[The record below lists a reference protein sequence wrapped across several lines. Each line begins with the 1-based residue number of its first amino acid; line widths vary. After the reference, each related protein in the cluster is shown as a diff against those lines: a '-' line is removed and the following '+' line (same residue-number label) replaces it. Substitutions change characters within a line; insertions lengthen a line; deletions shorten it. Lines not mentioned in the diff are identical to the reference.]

1 MGEHPTTAELEL
13 LLDGGLDLEAKRVVV
28 RHLLTGCPSC
38 CAVIAAQAQALFP
51 RPPARPPADAAGT
64 TPFDHPA
71 PAPAPAARTLQ
82 LPQVAAATDQA
93 AASRAG
99 REAGVSGSPSAS
111 RPSRLAAA
119 APSSVPAAPAAPTTS
134 AALTARNARN
144 ARNDAPD
151 THAFPDLPDLPE
163 KSPERSQAEHT
174 ACSAKTAASAAAN
187 GTSRETATGPT
198 APGLEINAAYDRA
211 IDRALASVARYG
223 TQASRES
230 KRVRQ
235 VLAVLEEKGIAGFCE
250 LPAHLRGLAG
260 YEALLERSWSLRHDD
275 PRQMVQLG
283 ELATVVA
290 SGLSAKR
297 YGGEQVRDLQC
308 RAAIEL
314 ANAYRVIGRP
324 EEAQASLNEA
334 LEFFRMGTQ
343 DRLMAARLFVIQAQV
358 SGDRRNFDTALAAFD
373 SAIRVYRDYGEPHQ
387 VGDTLIKK
395 GMYCGYACRQDEALK
410 TLNEGLALIDPATH
424 PELALL
430 AVHNLANILVDCAK
444 YREARTLLWRN
455 QPLYERHGGRVLR
468 LKVRLL
474 TGRIHA
480 GIDEPERA
488 ERDFVEART
497 GFADIGQPYMATLV
511 LLDMAVLHIRQG
523 RDEAARREALEAADI
538 FLGLNIGREA
548 AVAMMLLKSTVKFR
562 LAATALLLEEMAE
575 FMRAAEHD
583 PQLSFHNFV
592 S

>member
-1 MGEHPTTAELEL
+1 
-13 LLDGGLDLEAKRVVV
+13 
-28 RHLLTGCPSC
+28 
-38 CAVIAAQAQALFP
+38 
-51 RPPARPPADAAGT
+51 
-64 TPFDHPA
+64 
-71 PAPAPAARTLQ
+71 
-82 LPQVAAATDQA
+82 
-93 AASRAG
+93 
-99 REAGVSGSPSAS
+99 
-111 RPSRLAAA
+111 
-119 APSSVPAAPAAPTTS
+119 
-134 AALTARNARN
+134 
-144 ARNDAPD
+144 
-151 THAFPDLPDLPE
+151 
-163 KSPERSQAEHT
+163 
-174 ACSAKTAASAAAN
+174 
-187 GTSRETATGPT
+187 
-198 APGLEINAAYDRA
+198 
-211 IDRALASVARYG
+211 
-223 TQASRES
+223 
-230 KRVRQ
+230 
-235 VLAVLEEKGIAGFCE
+235 VLERQGVAGFCG

-275 PRQMVQLG
+275 PRQMVQLC

-290 SGLSAKR
+290 AGLSPQR
-297 YGGEQVRDLQC
+297 LGGERVRDLQC

-373 SAIRVYRDYGEPHQ
+373 SAINVYRQYGEPYQ

-410 TLNEGLALIDPATH
+410 LLTEGLTLIDPATH

-430 AVHNLANILVDCAK
+430 AVHNLANIMVDCGR

-455 QPLYERHGGRVLR
+455 QPLYQKHAGRVLR
-468 LKVRLL
+468 LKLRLL
-474 TGRIHA
+474 EGRIHA

-488 ERDFVEART
+488 ERDLEEARR
-497 GFADIGQPYMATLV
+497 GFAEIGQPYMATLV
-511 LLDMAVLHIRQG
+511 LLDLAVLHIRQG
-523 RDEAARREALEAADI
+523 RDDDARREALEAADI

-548 AVAMMLLKSTVKFR
+548 AVAMMLLKSTVRFR
-562 LAATALLLEEMAE
+562 LATTAVLLEEMAE

-583 PQLSFHNFV
+583 PQVSFHSFL

>member
-1 MGEHPTTAELEL
+1 LQDHANQVSGGWLVAEHPTTVELERL
-13 LLDGGLDLEAKRVVV
+13 LSGGLDRRQMRAVV
-28 RHLLTGCPSC
+28 RHLLTGCATC
-38 CAVIAAQAQALFP
+38 RGAIAAHSRLLFP
-51 RPPARPPADAAGT
+51 RPPAARQDGADIAAG
-64 TPFDHPA
+64 
-71 PAPAPAARTLQ
+71 
-82 LPQVAAATDQA
+82 
-93 AASRAG
+93 
-99 REAGVSGSPSAS
+99 EAGVA
-111 RPSRLAAA
+111 
-119 APSSVPAAPAAPTTS
+119 AAPAAS
-134 AALTARNARN
+134 C
-144 ARNDAPD
+144 
-151 THAFPDLPDLPE
+151 PE
-163 KSPERSQAEHT
+163 ASQ
-174 ACSAKTAASAAAN
+174 
-187 GTSRETATGPT
+187 GD
-198 APGLEINAAYDRA
+198 AAYERA
-211 IDRALASVARYG
+211 IDRALASVIRYG
-223 TQASRES
+223 DQAIRES
-230 KRVRQ
+230 KRVKQ
-235 VLAVLEEKGIAGFCE
+235 VLAVLEQKGVAGFCE

-275 PRQMVQLG
+275 PRQMVQLC

-290 SGLSAKR
+290 AGLSPQR
-297 YGGEQVRDLQC
+297 LGGERVRDLQC

-314 ANAYRVIGRP
+314 ANAYRVVGRP

-373 SAIRVYRDYGEPHQ
+373 SAINVYREHGEPHQ

-395 GMYCGYACRQDEALK
+395 GMYCGYACRPEEALK
-410 TLNEGLALIDPATH
+410 LLHEGLALIDPATH

-430 AVHNLANILVDCAK
+430 AVHNLANIMVDCGR

-455 QPLYERHGGRVLR
+455 QPLYQRYAGRVLR

-474 TGRIHA
+474 EGRIHV

-488 ERDFVEART
+488 ERDLEEARRGFVE
-497 GFADIGQPYMATLV
+497 IGQPYMATLV
-511 LLDMAVLHIRQG
+511 LLDLAVLHIRQG
-523 RDEAARREALEAADI
+523 RDEDARREALEAADI

-562 LAATALLLEEMAE
+562 LATTAVLLNEMAE

-583 PQLSFHNFV
+583 PQISFHSFL

>member
-1 MGEHPTTAELEL
+1 VGEHPTTAELKL
-13 LLDGGLDLEAKRVVV
+13 LLDGGLDREAKRVVV

-38 CAVIAAQAQALFP
+38 CAVIAAQAQVLFP
-51 RPPARPPADAAGT
+51 RPPADAARA
-64 TPFDHPA
+64 TPSETAA
-71 PAPAPAARTLQ
+71 PAPAPAARAL
-82 LPQVAAATDQA
+82 LLSQVAAATNQT
-93 AASRAG
+93 AASHAG
-99 REAGVSGSPSAS
+99 RDGGISGSPAAS

-119 APSSVPAAPAAPTTS
+119 WAVEPSLTPATPAAPTTPT
-134 AALTARNARN
+134 ALAARNHT
-144 ARNDAPD
+144 PD

-163 KSPERSQAEHT
+163 RAPAEHT
-174 ACSAKTAASAAAN
+174 AGGAKSAAAAAVD
-187 GTSRETATGPT
+187 GTSRETSTGPA
-198 APGLEINAAYDRA
+198 APGLEVNAAYDRA

-230 KRVRQ
+230 KRVKQ

-410 TLNEGLALIDPATH
+410 TLNEGLALIDPVTH

-488 ERDFVEART
+488 ERDFVEARN

-523 RDEAARREALEAADI
+523 RDEDARREALEAADI

-583 PQLSFHNFV
+583 PQLSFHSFV

>member
-1 MGEHPTTAELEL
+1 VGEHPTTVEIERL
-13 LLDGGLDLEAKRVVV
+13 LNGGLDRQQMRAVV
-28 RHLLTGCPSC
+28 RHLLTGCATC
-38 CAVIAAQAQALFP
+38 RAVIAAHSCLLFP
-51 RPPARPPADAAGT
+51 RPPAALSGIAAPRSG
-64 TPFDHPA
+64 H
-71 PAPAPAARTLQ
+71 
-82 LPQVAAATDQA
+82 A
-93 AASRAG
+93 AASRSGRPAGLPRAAGAPAGAPKPAAASRTSRASRLSRLSDNGAPEAKPESG
-99 REAGVSGSPSAS
+99 RETPETPKAQ
-111 RPSRLAAA
+111 
-119 APSSVPAAPAAPTTS
+119 APPELPGTREPPELPETPETS
-134 AALTARNARN
+134 AAY
-144 ARNDAPD
+144 
-151 THAFPDLPDLPE
+151 E
-163 KSPERSQAEHT
+163 
-174 ACSAKTAASAAAN
+174 
-187 GTSRETATGPT
+187 
-198 APGLEINAAYDRA
+198 RA

-223 TQASRES
+223 SQAIRES

-235 VLAVLEEKGIAGFCE
+235 VLAVLERQGVAGFCE

-275 PRQMVQLG
+275 PRQMVQLC

-290 SGLSAKR
+290 DGLSPQR
-297 YGGEQVRDLQC
+297 LGGERVRDLQC

-324 EEAQASLNEA
+324 QEAQASLNEA

-373 SAIRVYRDYGEPHQ
+373 SAIGVYRQFGEPHQ

-395 GMYCGYACRQDEALK
+395 GMYCGYACRPDEALK
-410 TLNEGLALIDPATH
+410 LLTEGLTLIDPTTH

-430 AVHNLANILVDCAK
+430 AVHNLANIMVDCGK

-455 QPLYERHGGRVLR
+455 QPLYQKYGGRVLR
-468 LKVRLL
+468 LKLRLL
-474 TGRIHA
+474 EGRIHA

-488 ERDFVEART
+488 ERDLEEARR
-497 GFADIGQPYMATLV
+497 GFAEIGQPYMATLV
-511 LLDMAVLHIRQG
+511 LLDLAVLHIRQG
-523 RDEAARREALEAADI
+523 RDDDARREALEAADI

-548 AVAMMLLKSTVKFR
+548 AVAMMLLKSTVRFR
-562 LAATALLLEEMAE
+562 LATTAVLLEEMAE

-583 PQLSFHNFV
+583 PQISFHSFF